1 MTTGADGTA
10 TTNGN
15 EASRPAPVR
24 PEGPATDT
32 SKRDP
37 VWTPPEHDSAPALNE
52 DWHRTVERAAR
63 LIVPRLASL
72 ALVSVFPRQS
82 ATSPSVSGRPSH
94 FLIRLTERGG
104 QSVSI
109 SPLVSRPLD
118 LYDPFARIAAGS
130 GQLWR
135 IDGSLGEVIEPGA
148 SAIGVPIPAGKAA
161 VAALTLVRFPGQAAF
176 SLVDLVTLE
185 SLANE
190 KQDREDDI
198 AGPAERRWQPAVLT
212 PSAHVHA
219 LGDLMRDLLAADTPY
234 DVAQRLTRAALKF
247 FSARSCVVYFVD
259 PAPASKDETAS
270 TDGSSQRNPR
280 LQLAAS
286 VGSGAFLT
294 PPWLERADSASASA
308 LFATSPNGTVLMA
321 RIEPETP
328 WVESKLT
335 DDFLI
340 ALPLRLDG
348 DLVAV
353 LGVRRPDSL
362 ATMQTITAEN
372 FARIGAIG
380 LWVSQRRDADQ
391 SRILGL
397 RSDLARNRLA
407 HDATVAMF
415 GATDLTGGL
424 AAHAGVLVPSLA
436 DGYVVYLDARSAD
449 REPGDG
455 PGEGEPDR
463 VFAHWRQH
471 WDEAVVGSL
480 QRSVDDRIARLL
492 SDGEPPDRQPLLL
505 NDAGPVAEPAKTA
518 RPSDPSPSIRSLA
531 VVPLIQDEQDVGRLV
546 LVTTEHGRRFG
557 RRDLG
562 LIASLA
568 EPVNRY
574 LSSRPR
580 LTSTT
585 HLTTAATTDPGDPTS
600 GLDRTD
606 LIAGIACRLIG
617 THEITEIC
625 QVVARTLASHLT
637 DWCAIEL
644 RGVPGEPN
652 WTTGAHSDPDQEWP
666 AQFWRWLIQN
676 QAAPRGPAEVLRCG
690 QSDLSVSLTSILASP
705 DQEPADISPVIPL
718 IPSSSIAAAI
728 VDGDEVIGVIGCF
741 RSSPARPFTLLDLA
755 TVESVAAIA
764 GYAIVSARQRTTER
778 EAGDRNHSL
787 AEQRTRLMSQ
797 LADAVIV
804 IDQERRIIYAND
816 SARELHGGADLPGSV
831 GGYVSRYQPV
841 RFDGTAYSEVTFPL
855 AVTLATGTRQRGAWR
870 FALDDGTMVAVV
882 GRVTPLLAGDR
893 VINGAVLSLHD
904 VTEAEDEQRQRHGL
918 VLEITEE
925 LRPPIGSIKGWIQYL
940 GQRLHHEGEPSPD
953 IRSSEAIDAIGRQT
967 RLLQQLVDRLVAVS
981 RNEPINQDPRSQEP
995 LSDPH

>member
-10 TTNGN
+10 TTSGN
-15 EASRPAPVR
+15 EAARPAPVR
-24 PEGPATDT
+24 PEGSATGT
-32 SKRDP
+32 SKHDP
-37 VWTPPEHDSAPALNE
+37 VRANSEHDSAPALE
-52 DWHRTVERAAR
+52 QDWQRTIDRAAR

-82 ATSPSVSGRPSH
+82 ANSPSLSGRPSH
-94 FLIRLTERGG
+94 FLIRVDERGD

-118 LYDPFARIAAGS
+118 LYGPFARIAVGS

-135 IDGSLGEVIEPGA
+135 IDGSLSEVIEPGA
-148 SAIGVPIPAGKAA
+148 SAIGVPLPGGKAA
-161 VAALTLVRFPGQAAF
+161 VAALTLVRFPGRAAF
-176 SLVDLVTLE
+176 SLDDLLTLE
-185 SLANE
+185 SLASE
-190 KQDREDDI
+190 KQDREDDM
-198 AGPAERRWQPAVLT
+198 AGLAEQRWQPAVLT

-234 DVAQRLTRAALKF
+234 DVAQRLARAALGF

-259 PAPASKDETAS
+259 PAPASKDETAT

-286 VGSGAFLT
+286 VGAGVFLT
-294 PPWLERADSASASA
+294 PPWLEQVDSAAPSA

-362 ATMQTITAEN
+362 STMQTITAEN

-415 GATDLTGGL
+415 GLTDLIGGL
-424 AAHAGVLVPSLA
+424 AAHAGVLVPGLA
-436 DGYVVYLDARSAD
+436 DGYLVYLDARSAD
-449 REPGDG
+449 REPGDD
-455 PGEGEPDR
+455 PGGGAPDR

-471 WDEAVVGSL
+471 WDDAAIGSL

-492 SDGEPPDRQPLLL
+492 SNGERQDRQPRLL
-505 NDAGPVAEPAKTA
+505 NDAGPLDVPAEVTGPT
-518 RPSDPSPSIRSLA
+518 DPSPSIRSLA
-531 VVPLIQDEQDVGRLV
+531 AVPLIQDEQVVGYLV
-546 LVTTEHGRRFG
+546 LVTTEHGRRFVH
-557 RRDLG
+557 RDLG
-562 LIASLA
+562 QIASLA
-568 EPVNRY
+568 EPVNRF

-580 LTSTT
+580 LTTVT
-585 HLTTAATTDPGDPTS
+585 HHPTAVTIEPEDPTS

-617 THEITEIC
+617 THEIAEIC
-625 QVVARTLASHLT
+625 QVVARTLAARLT

-644 RGVPGEPN
+644 RGGSGEPN
-652 WTTGAHSDPDQEWP
+652 WTMGVHSDPGQEWP
-666 AQFWRWLIQN
+666 ARFWRRLIQN
-676 QAAPRGPAEVLRCG
+676 RDAPRGPATVLRSG
-690 QSDLSVSLTSILASP
+690 QSDLSASLSWILPAP
-705 DQEPADISPVIPL
+705 DQERADISPVIPL

-728 VDGDEVIGVIGCF
+728 VDGEEVIGVIGCF
-741 RSSPARPFTLLDLA
+741 RSRPARPFTLVDLA
-755 TVESVAAIA
+755 TVESVAAIT
-764 GYAIVSARQRTTER
+764 GYAIASARQRTTER
-778 EAGDRNHSL
+778 EAGDRDHSL
-787 AEQRTRLMSQ
+787 TEQRTRLMSQ

-804 IDQERRIIYAND
+804 IDQERRIIFAND

-831 GGYVSRYQPV
+831 GDYVGHYRPI
-841 RFDGTAYSEVTFPL
+841 RFDGAAYSEETFPL
-855 AVTLATGTRQRGAWR
+855 AAAVATGARQRGAWR
-870 FALDDGTMVAVV
+870 FGLDDGTMVAVV
-882 GRVTPLLAGDR
+882 GRAAPLLAGDGI
-893 VINGAVLSLHD
+893 VNGAVLSLHD
-904 VTEAEDEQRQRHGL
+904 VTEAEDEQRLRHGL
-918 VLEITEE
+918 MLEIAEE

-940 GQRLHHEGEPSPD
+940 GQRLQHEGDPSLD
-953 IRSSEAIDAIGRQT
+953 IRSSDAIDAIGKQT

-981 RNEPINQDPRSQEP
+981 RNEPIDDASY
-995 LSDPH
+995 